1 MNKIKLKNLSA
12 TFNNNDSFKTRLDY
26 VYENYAIDKENVS
39 TMQFVDLINKYY
51 YKHAAALYTFPWDLR
66 AFYTDVLNEAGPGY
80 DIVDIGAGTGF
91 SYDLIRSIGYDYSNY
106 YYVEPSKVMSDRLKN
121 DDSKLIILNNYI
133 EECWEQLRKKKGK
146 KIFIMNSA
154 FHHIIDL
161 NKFSDELRSAM
172 GEDDLFF
179 IPYEPNNGYNNSVLA
194 ILYRFMDTLV
204 NPKNII
210 LYAARKLGILKTLLK
225 LKSVIRKVLGRRDL
239 NVPSHLAMTLS
250 DLVNENIVSRSF
262 TEAMVYAIVDYGV
275 FDNWKK
281 INMPSEYNEGF
292 FTHNNIDE
300 IVKMQVVYSKT
311 YTFQYMPTFESYK
324 FRQLLDNK
332 MRIFFPKSGKKIC
345 MAFKK

>member
-1 MNKIKLKNLSA
+1 M
-12 TFNNNDSFKTRLDY
+12 
-26 VYENYAIDKENVS
+26 
-39 TMQFVDLINKYY
+39 
-51 YKHAAALYTFPWDLR
+51 
-66 AFYTDVLNEAGPGY
+66 
-80 DIVDIGAGTGF
+80 
-91 SYDLIRSIGYDYSNY
+91 
-106 YYVEPSKVMSDRLKN
+106 
-121 DDSKLIILNNYI
+121 
-133 EECWEQLRKKKGK
+133 
-146 KIFIMNSA
+146 
-154 FHHIIDL
+154 
-161 NKFSDELRSAM
+161 
-172 GEDDLFF
+172 
-179 IPYEPNNGYNNSVLA
+179 
-194 ILYRFMDTLV
+194 
-204 NPKNII
+204 
-210 LYAARKLGILKTLLK
+210 
-225 LKSVIRKVLGRRDL
+225 LGRRDL

-292 FTHNNIDE
+292 FTHTNIDE